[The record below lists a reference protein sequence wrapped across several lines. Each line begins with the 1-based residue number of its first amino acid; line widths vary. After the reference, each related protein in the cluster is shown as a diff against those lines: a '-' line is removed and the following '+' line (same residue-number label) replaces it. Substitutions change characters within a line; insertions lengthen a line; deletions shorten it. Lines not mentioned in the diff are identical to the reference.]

1 MLSMSQ
7 SAETTTTE
15 DDESSR
21 MLYRNTYNK
30 IIRDLRDHWQS
41 PIMYLKKRGYLPD
54 LKTVMA
60 QKPKRY
66 QPKTDYIDYYDS
78 SKRGQDSSDVSQLD
92 EQLYKDMI
100 NKPEELQNYNYV
112 ERSAN
117 EGFFSNMKNKLIGF
131 FASKKTE
138 DPLEQDDISRT
149 QEDKIDEPN
158 LKDKDS
164 EEKDRDENDGTK
176 SELKSKDVVKNFIND
191 EDLPLDSAED
201 KFSRVIDTSGT
212 NFYVHPVGAELI
224 NRNAS
229 VEDLLHV
236 FFLGPLRGDFL
247 GDRMALT
254 TFDSFSGEGEEPAAE
269 LRRDEDDLTFVSK

>member
-1 MLSMSQ
+1 MSQ
-7 SAETTTTE
+7 SAEPTTTE
-15 DDESSR
+15 DDENNR

-60 QKPKRY
+60 QKLKRY
-66 QPKTDYIDYYDS
+66 QPKTDYTDYYDS
-78 SKRGQDSSDVSQLD
+78 SKRGQDASDVTQLD

-138 DPLEQDDISRT
+138 DPLEQDDITRT
-149 QEDKIDEPN
+149 QEDKIDEAN
-158 LKDKDS
+158 LKDKNR
-164 EEKDRDENDGTK
+164 EEKDETKDENDGTK
-176 SELKSKDVVKNFIND
+176 SELKSKEVVKDFVSE
-191 EDLPLDSAED
+191 EDLPLDNAED

-212 NFYVHPVGAELI
+212 
-224 NRNAS
+224 S
-229 VEDLLHV
+229 MLLN
-236 FFLGPLRGDFL
+236 
-247 GDRMALT
+247 T
-254 TFDSFSGEGEEPAAE
+254 
-269 LRRDEDDLTFVSK
+269 